1 MLIHTTR
8 LKMLNREL
16 QKAMK
21 LLTSTRTIETG
32 KLEFIKTGDWDIQGV
47 SKYANSEFRTW

>member
-21 LLTSTRTIETG
+21 LLTSTRTIEAG

>member
-32 KLEFIKTGDWDIQGV
+32 KLEFIKAGDWDIQGV
-47 SKYANSEFRTW
+47 SKFANSEYRAW

>member
-47 SKYANSEFRTW
+47 SKFANSEFRTW